1 MENVISIGK
10 KYPLKTHPDEVLNYE
25 CYCLPSNYSRVPEQ
39 FNWSLVDKESCQVI
53 LTVPIKLRYV
63 KVKSHFKFKLRTLVI
78 ISFQLYNGTLAGG
91 GCDTKVYVPDV
102 YLMSIILFLG
112 TFTISIILKDFKN
125 SLFFPSKVKY
135 VKSMF

>member
-10 KYPLKTHPDEVLNYE
+10 KYPLKTRPDEVLNYE
-25 CYCLPSNYSRVPEQ
+25 CYCLPSNYSKVPEQ
-39 FNWSLVDKESCQVI
+39 FNWTSVDKESCQVAAQ
-53 LTVPIKLRYV
+53 LIKLPQDV
-63 KVKSHFKFKLRTLVI
+63 TTFTHLRLVLENNPVLY
-78 ISFQLYNGTLAGG
+78 FQLYNGTLAGG

-125 SLFFPSKVKY
+125 SLFFPSKAS
-135 VKSMF
+135 SMK